1 MLVTDTTKL
10 ELDGT
15 MKKRQ
20 GGKKCRSFHDLLC
33 REFNVACRR
42 SIFVTLVGNRLY
54 TSGSIISVGKR
65 RYKTAPLE
73 SMN

>member
-20 GGKKCRSFHDLLC
+20 GGKKNADHFTICYLGSSMLL
-33 REFNVACRR
+33 VADRL
-42 SIFVTLVGNRLY
+42 FVTLVGNRLY
-54 TSGSIISVGKR
+54 TSGSIIFLLVSEDIK
-65 RYKTAPLE
+65 PHP
-73 SMN
+73 